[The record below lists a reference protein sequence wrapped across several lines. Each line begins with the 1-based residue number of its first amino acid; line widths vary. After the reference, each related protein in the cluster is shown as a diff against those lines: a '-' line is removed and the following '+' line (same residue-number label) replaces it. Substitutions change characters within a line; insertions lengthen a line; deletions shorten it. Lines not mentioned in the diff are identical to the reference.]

1 MFFEA
6 SSAATAGFEVVVVA
20 PHSGVSYRD
29 GVRISGIPACRSIFE
44 RLTLSCWRCI
54 RKGIAERAD
63 IYHLHEPDM
72 VPWALLLRL
81 AGKVI
86 IYDVHEDY
94 STAAQDRQ
102 WIPNW
107 ARGIIAQGVAA
118 ISSLAQSMF
127 TIIIAERYYQRLF
140 PNAEQ
145 VLNYAKID
153 EYKHIWSIKRNTD
166 NRIRV
171 LYTGTV
177 SESRGALHHI
187 RLLDFLPYDSELHIV
202 GRCNIKDLSTNLKRF
217 ENDRRLQLVLSDQWI
232 PRDRVAS
239 TYNSPWTCG
248 LALFPD
254 TLHYREKELTKFF
267 EYMAA
272 GLPIVCSSFPVW
284 RELVEGHGVGL
295 CVDPEDPAAAVE
307 AIVWMQLHPDEARA
321 MGERGRHLVSTRF
334 NWTSQAD
341 RLLSLYNR
349 LAIPSMVAMGW
360 LGVECP

>member
-1 MFFEA
+1 
-6 SSAATAGFEVVVVA
+6 
-20 PHSGVSYRD
+20 
-29 GVRISGIPACRSIFE
+29 
-44 RLTLSCWRCI
+44 
-54 RKGIAERAD
+54 
-63 IYHLHEPDM
+63 M

-107 ARGIIAQGVAA
+107 ARDIIAQGVAA

-202 GRCNIKDLSTNLKRF
+202 GCCNIKDLSTNLKRF

-307 AIVWMQLHPDEARA
+307 AIVWMQRHPDEARA

-349 LAIPSMVAMGW
+349 LAIPSMIAMGW